1 LFTNALISTRGC
13 QFVLLV
19 LTAISSIKKTS
30 KIIRL
35 KVAIAITDPIKMRG
49 TALRKSFSLKNGKN
63 VNQNENLKKLVFLV

>member
-19 LTAISSIKKTS
+19 LTAIASIKKTS

-49 TALRKSFSLKNGKN
+49 TALRKSFSLKNGN
-63 VNQNENLKKLVFLV
+63 NLNQNETPRNWFLI